1 MFPAQSKNIV
11 SMVLYPC
18 SITYTDFEWGIRFKL
33 QRQKELLCK
42 RNFKILV
49 QNKKKKFGQMR
60 CLRSVRR
67 NRNLGDN
74 MSKVDNEKK
83 PQANRKLKKNKYC
96 IVANILQ
103 CHDCIF
109 ITFLENK
116 RFLLTVLTLTSCAF
130 VSNDKNIEFSHGF
143 EVISVCCGRTRAK
156 RVWMVLLHILNL
168 ISVLLSHST

>member
-1 MFPAQSKNIV
+1 
-11 SMVLYPC
+11 
-18 SITYTDFEWGIRFKL
+18 
-33 QRQKELLCK
+33 
-42 RNFKILV
+42 
-49 QNKKKKFGQMR
+49 MR

-67 NRNLGDN
+67 IRNLGDN

-109 ITFLENK
+109 ITFHENK

-143 EVISVCCGRTRAK
+143 EVISVCCDQNSREAC
-156 RVWMVLLHILNL
+156 LNGIVAHSESNFSPFIAFDL
-168 ISVLLSHST
+168 ISAQCA